1 MDIDLSKLQ
10 ETVEDRGAW
19 RATVRGVTK
28 SQTQLSDSTTKSK
41 VAGRGD
47 VFLHPTI
54 CSHLVSYTLFISLAN
69 LNISWY
75 SVSGL
80 NILRPQ
86 DQLNTERKFSVW
98 SWLFSQRKT
107 RPLTARPV
115 SSRLLSSRCF
125 TFDPQ
130 GIQRNKDRNLP
141 SLFFYEVVPEDMD
154 PDCLLHIQP
163 CSLGQVTQYICSV
176 FSPIKWNR
184 KQCPPYKQI
193 RLILTKHL
201 AKCLAQRKY
210 SKRVIS
216 RSVLSD
222 SLRAHGL

>member
-19 RATVRGVTK
+19 CATVCGVTK
-28 SQTQLSDSTTKSK
+28 SQTQLSDWTTKTK

-75 SVSGL
+75 LVSGL

-86 DQLNTERKFSVW
+86 DQLNSERKFWVW

-115 SSRLLSSRCF
+115 SSRLMSSRCF
-125 TFDPQ
+125 TSDPKEYRETKTE
-130 GIQRNKDRNLP
+130 ICLLSFSMRLYLRTL
-141 SLFFYEVVPEDMD
+141 D

-176 FSPIKWNR
+176 FSPVKWNR

-216 RSVLSD
+216 RSVLSN
-222 SLRAHGL
+222 SLRPPGL